1 MKGGGMILVRIMF
14 ILVLSILTA
23 ACGTA
28 PVAQPAST
36 DGPTAATTPTMT
48 VSTTRVRATASVPT
62 PTQGPTPT
70 PAPTPTATPEP
81 QATAMLTPLPE
92 PDAPS
97 LSARE
102 AVAVVK
108 TWLSRAPLARSGA
121 SCLGYIAAYGAT
133 WDGEYLGNGEWR
145 VSASGTKE
153 GEWLV
158 FERTLSVSPDHDGE
172 STLSRSGC

>member
-1 MKGGGMILVRIMF
+1 MARSICVVVLILVT
-14 ILVLSILTA
+14 V
-23 ACGTA
+23 ACGTV
-28 PVAQPAST
+28 PVEQPTTT
-36 DGPTAATTPTMT
+36 DERTGAANPTTPT
-48 VSTTRVRATASVPT
+48 STAKQSAPT
-62 PTQGPTPT
+62 PTQAPTLT
-70 PAPTPTATPEP
+70 PAPTSTATPEP
-81 QATAMLTPLPE
+81 QATAMLTPLQG
-92 PDAPS
+92 PDAPR

-102 AVAVVK
+102 AVAVVQ

-158 FERTLSVSPDHDGE
+158 FERALSVSPDHDGE